1 MTAISSSEAL
11 GGSQLRDWLRHHGWT
26 LGVWLLLGAL
36 VVWYSTLVPS
46 FGGFELSLIVNNS
59 LPIAFLAL
67 GQAVI
72 VIAGGIDLGVGS
84 MMVLTNVVAA
94 KYMEGES
101 FAVAILIAVVLI
113 AAAAILNGIV
123 GWIINVSKVPDIV
136 ITLATLFIFA
146 GFALAI
152 LPSPGGGA
160 PGRFRWLFTGSESG
174 IGRNAWPAI
183 IMLALATQVVGL
195 WLVKTR
201 NGLSLY
207 ALGSDPTAAYLSGVR
222 NSKAKILSY
231 AIGGGL
237 AAMAGLAT
245 TALTGSGS
253 PRLSIASTATLNSVA
268 AIVLGGIA
276 LTGGIGSVVGASGAA
291 IVLFILNPILT
302 ARGVDPNSARVIQ
315 GLLIIFVLMIAGV
328 LEQRRQRRS

>member
-1 MTAISSSEAL
+1 MTALTESIAGASSPW
-11 GGSQLRDWLRHHGWT
+11 RVWLSRHGWT
-26 LGVWLLLGAL
+26 LGVWLLLGGLIA
-36 VVWYSTLVPS
+36 WYTTLVPS

-84 MMVLTNVVAA
+84 MMVLTNVIAA
-94 KYMEGES
+94 KSMEGQS
-101 FAVAILIAVVLI
+101 LGVAMLIAVAVILG
-113 AAAAILNGIV
+113 AAALNGLV

-146 GFALAI
+146 GFATAI

-160 PGRFRWLFTGSESG
+160 PGRFRWFFTGSELG

-183 IMLALATQVVGL
+183 IMLTVVTLAVGW

-201 NGLSLY
+201 TGLSLY
-207 ALGSDPTAAYLSGVR
+207 ALGSDKTAAYLSGVR
-222 NSKAKILSY
+222 NAKAKIVSY

-253 PRLSIASTATLNSVA
+253 PRFAIASAATLNSVA

-276 LTGGIGSVVGASGAA
+276 LVGGIGSVIGASAAA

-302 ARGVDPNSARVIQ
+302 ARGVDPNNARVIQ

-328 LEQRRQRRS
+328 LELRRQRRS